1 MQILLEQAMNNI
13 GAIILAAGKGSRM
26 KSKTSNK
33 VTLLLGDKPMIQH
46 SVDLAESLSL
56 NPIIVV
62 VGFAKNSVKKLF
74 GEKVLFAEQKKRM
87 GTAHA
92 ALQALKVLPSETK
105 DVFILNGDDSAF
117 YTKDILN
124 LLLAEHSKNGN
135 AITFLTL
142 NVDNPFGLG
151 RIIRDKAGKVVAIF
165 EEKDASPKQR
175 LIKEINPACYLF
187 SADFLRKYLPKTPKS
202 KVTGEYYLVSLI
214 AMAINNGEKVEGI
227 KGGNIPW
234 RGVNTGDELKEAE
247 TLFKK
252 INSSA

>member
-1 MQILLEQAMNNI
+1 MNKI

-33 VTLLLGDKPMIQH
+33 VTLPLGEKPMIAH
-46 SVDLAESLSL
+46 SVELAKSMGLEPVIL
-56 NPIIVV
+56 V
-62 VGFAKNSVKKLF
+62 VGFAKESVKRIFKDS
-74 GEKVLFAEQKKRM
+74 VLFAEQKKRL

-92 ALQALKVLPSETK
+92 ALQALKILPKDTK

-117 YTKDILN
+117 YTEEILN
-124 LLLAEHSKNGN
+124 KLLSEHRKNN
-135 AITFLTL
+135 NVITFLTL

-151 RIIRDKAGKVVAIF
+151 RIIRDKNGNVLAIF
-165 EEKDASPKQR
+165 EEKDASEKQR

-187 SADFLRKYLPKTPKS
+187 NADFLRVYLPKTPKS

-214 AMAINNGEKVEGI
+214 AQAINDNKRVEGI
-227 KGGNIPW
+227 NGGNIPW

-247 TLFKK
+247 LLFKK
-252 INSSA
+252 LKSKSS